1 MGHFTFFYSIRL
13 RTNDV
18 VLTIAWT
25 SLVFPTLRVTFK
37 TSLSFNGKIKWI
49 RICREASLL
58 PRGMFEIFPLQ
69 YFNAVLTSSLLN
81 EVDHWP
87 AVVISH
93 VPCFLMS
100 SYKKY
105 LGESPEHQYT
115 LNISLV
121 SLHCLFPLS
130 GHRCYSSSITE
141 MGSPPNR
148 TLNTLKRNQLDIVY
162 LQTVSTCFQR

>member
-1 MGHFTFFYSIRL
+1 MKSLIFIYDFSAYVTMKPIQGMLNGPFYIFFYSIRL

-69 YFNAVLTSSLLN
+69 YFNAVLTSLLN
-81 EVDHWP
+81 EV
-87 AVVISH
+87 
-93 VPCFLMS
+93 
-100 SYKKY
+100 
-105 LGESPEHQYT
+105 
-115 LNISLV
+115 
-121 SLHCLFPLS
+121 
-130 GHRCYSSSITE
+130 GH
-141 MGSPPNR
+141 
-148 TLNTLKRNQLDIVY
+148 
-162 LQTVSTCFQR
+162 

>member
-1 MGHFTFFYSIRL
+1 MRQIHLLYCEVINFHLWLFCVCHNETHSGYVKWAILHFFYSIRL

-69 YFNAVLTSSLLN
+69 YFNAVLTSLLN
-81 EVDHWP
+81 EVGHWP
-87 AVVISH
+87 AIVISH
-93 VPCFLMS
+93 IPCFLMS
-100 SYKKY
+100 SYKK
-105 LGESPEHQYT
+105 
-115 LNISLV
+115 ISLV
-121 SLHCLFPLS
+121 C
-130 GHRCYSSSITE
+130 I
-141 MGSPPNR
+141 
-148 TLNTLKRNQLDIVY
+148 
-162 LQTVSTCFQR
+162 